1 MQSGSDA
8 SKSPEQKTSVEK
20 GEAKLLKAKQT
31 LDDAKVFSTASL
43 HIFVFV
49 NKAYLSMCP
58 LMKSTILRLN
68 VHVFFFYLYCTC
80 KWYCIELYRG

>member
-1 MQSGSDA
+1 MYVLYVSMQSSSDA

-58 LMKSTILRLN
+58 LINVNEIDYFATQCACFFLLLIL
-68 VHVFFFYLYCTC
+68 YM
-80 KWYCIELYRG
+80 